1 MAKVLLLDDDV
12 DLREEIAVF
21 LERRGWLVSQAG
33 TVAEFKVLAGQADM
47 AVIDVMLPD
56 GTGFEA
62 AAWLRA
68 QRSSYGIVLLTAR
81 GETRDKVS
89 GLRGGADHYLVK
101 PVTLLELD
109 AILDA
114 LSRRVVSSWRLDRLA
129 GVLFAPKGGR
139 LEVSANERILL
150 ELLACHPAQPVS
162 RCQIAER
169 FGYTWLEYDER
180 RLEAMVS
187 RLRQRW
193 RNELGT
199 ELPLKTV
206 HRVGYTFT
214 EPLVLT

>member
-12 DLREEIAVF
+12 ELREEIAVF
-21 LERRGWLVSQAG
+21 LEKRDWLVSQAG
-33 TVAEFKVLAGQADM
+33 TVAEFKVLAMQADM

-56 GTGFEA
+56 GSGFDA
-62 AAWLRA
+62 AAWLRT
-68 QRSSYGIVLLTAR
+68 QRNGCGIVLLTAR
-81 GETRDKVS
+81 GETQDKVS

-101 PVTLLELD
+101 PITLLELG

-129 GVLFAPKGGR
+129 GALYAPNGDR
-139 LEVSANERILL
+139 LEVSASERILL

-162 RCQIAER
+162 RSQIAER

-180 RLEAMVS
+180 RLEATVS

-214 EPLVLT
+214 EPLALT

>member
-1 MAKVLLLDDDV
+1 MPKVLLLDDDV
-12 DLREEIAVF
+12 ELREEISVF
-21 LERRGWLVSQAG
+21 LEGRGWQVSQAG
-33 TVAEFKVLAGQADM
+33 TVAEFKGLAVQADM

-56 GTGFEA
+56 GSGFEA

-68 QRSSYGIVLLTAR
+68 QRNGCGIVMLTAR
-81 GETRDKVS
+81 AETQDKVS

-101 PVTLLELD
+101 PITLLELD

-129 GVLFAPKGGR
+129 GALYAPNGGR
-139 LEVSANERILL
+139 LEVSANERMLL
-150 ELLACHPAQPVS
+150 ELLARYPAQPVS
-162 RCQIAER
+162 RSQIAER
-169 FGYTWLEYDER
+169 FGYSWLEYDER

-214 EPLVLT
+214 EPLALA